1 MGGVKSM
8 LPDDWEPEP
17 NEEAAEYDEWVEQ
30 ELPKKKYLCVGS
42 GDVEAHWLHRWY
54 KVPHKDCVMYHA
66 KNPFELDERYA
77 HLIPL
82 TVRPDGVYDIKVA
95 KTEHLLNGEKRW
107 Q

>member
-1 MGGVKSM
+1 M
-8 LPDDWEPEP
+8 
-17 NEEAAEYDEWVEQ
+17 
-30 ELPKKKYLCVGS
+30 
-42 GDVEAHWLHRWY
+42 
-54 KVPHKDCVMYHA
+54 PHKDCVMYHA